1 MSTKKETPPRER
13 GRRARPGRSAGPRI
27 ALQKGK
33 PAEPAAGRAG
43 ESRPRGCGGE
53 WAWAGLE
60 PATSAETAGL
70 YHLSYQARE
79 MVPREGLEPPCP
91 RAAVPKTAVS
101 AVSPSRRE
109 NGRGQHGSQGCSFRL
124 TPGRRLSSPCRPRRQ
139 EGLRRTRFSYSAW
152 PQGAWVSVLPLAT
165 SALFLKERAGPTR
178 AARRRCRPSACG
190 RVPDDHP
197 RPPSGASTFGAR
209 PIPKVPTHRQ
219 PRHPVANR
227 RRLPTSTFCQKR
239 GAESSRRAVS
249 TPLSPAPP
257 LPLRSFSSFCL
268 SL

>member
-43 ESRPRGCGGE
+43 EGRPRGCGGE

-60 PATSAETAGL
+60 PATSTDAAGL
-70 YHLSYQARE
+70 CHLSYQARGV
-79 MVPREGLEPPCP
+79 VPREGLEPPCP

-109 NGRGQHGSQGCSFRL
+109 NGRGQHGSRGCSFRL
-124 TPGRRLSSPCRPRRQ
+124 TPGRSVSSPCRPRRQ

-152 PQGAWVSVLPLAT
+152 PQGALGFGTRTGDFGPV
-165 SALFLKERAGPTR
+165 FERTGRTNGGR
-178 AARRRCRPSACG
+178 KAA
-190 RVPDDHP
+190 V
-197 RPPSGASTFGAR
+197 
-209 PIPKVPTHRQ
+209 
-219 PRHPVANR
+219 
-227 RRLPTSTFCQKR
+227 
-239 GAESSRRAVS
+239 
-249 TPLSPAPP
+249 
-257 LPLRSFSSFCL
+257 SSFCVRARP
-268 SL
+268 